1 MLIIEKIKIK
11 IVTKNTNH
19 FRMLGYDVKY
29 GDIIEINTTELSE
42 NSKFRVNV
50 ICDRCGE
57 IKNIT
62 YQEYLNQR
70 KKFDFDTCNKCK
82 FEKNDITNLEK
93 YGVKNSF
100 ESKYFIEKS
109 KLTKL
114 EKYGDENYNNIEKT
128 KKTNLEKYGVEYS
141 FLNEDVRNKV
151 KTTNLENFG
160 FENCLQNEEIKNK
173 AEKTNLE
180 KYGCKNVFQSEEI
193 KDKIR
198 NKNLEKL
205 GVPYPTMSKDVTDKT
220 LETNIKNGRWLK
232 VEDRDDYYNYYL
244 SVYGETIKN
253 KKELLSNWNG
263 YDYYSNE
270 YILENFKLDSND
282 KKYPTIDH
290 KNSIRYGFDNN
301 ISTNDISRIENLCIT
316 TRSNN
321 SSKNK
326 KIESEFNITQYDNKI

>member
-11 IVTKNTNH
+11 LNNKNIVHLKK
-19 FRMLGYDVKY
+19 LGYDTKY
-29 GDIIEINTTELSE
+29 GNVIEINTNELSE

-70 KKFDFDTCNKCK
+70 KKFNFDTCNKCK

-93 YGVKNSF
+93 YGVKNPYQSTH
-100 ESKYFIEKS
+100 FIEKS
-109 KLTKL
+109 KSTKL

-128 KKTNLEKYGVEYS
+128 KKTNLEKYGTEYS
-141 FLNEDVRNKV
+141 FLNDEVRNKI
-151 KTTNLENFG
+151 KFSNLEKFG
-160 FENCLQNEEIKNK
+160 FENCFKNKYIRNK
-173 AEKTNLE
+173 AEETNIE
-180 KYGCKNVFQSEEI
+180 KYGYKNVFQSEEI
-193 KDKIR
+193 KEKIR
-198 NKNLEKL
+198 STNLEKY
-205 GVPYPTMSKDVTDKT
+205 GVEYASQSKNVTDKT

-232 VEDRDDYYNYYL
+232 VKDRSDYYNYYL
-244 SVYGETIKN
+244 LVYGETLKN
-253 KKELLSNWNG
+253 KKELLEKWNG

-270 YILENFKLDSND
+270 YILDNFKLNSND

-301 ISTNDISRIENLCIT
+301 ISSDEISNIENLCIT

-326 KIESEFNITQYDNKI
+326 KIESEFNII